1 MKSLFSKNSFLFITL
16 LYILLIPIIQAFV
29 CESQA
34 IIGWYFLL
42 GLGITI
48 FIKSKKITFSF
59 VEVLFIALF
68 LMLNIYYI
76 YINQVGVIYVKYTY
90 IFLLTLFLSK
100 FINGF
105 DIKEISKKMSFLYVT
120 VMFLLLLEF
129 IFVSIF
135 GNSIFVNSLSCYEP
149 GIVGYRNISNYSIF
163 SSFISTAGMNSILLG
178 PQTATQLSL
187 ASIIWLVAVYRY
199 LDNPYFYKTLVC
211 IASFVLIFSPTLTIS
226 FISVVLLILVG
237 IYNIKKMLIRF
248 SFIYLSITLILIV
261 LGYFLTMISTRYG
274 GLGLIMKELIE
285 PQVFIFNFFSYKE
298 LLLGVKLDK
307 VLSITGVTEV
317 AMIHH
322 IVVFGIIGVLLFLS
336 FVGYNLL
343 KSYQI
348 INSLDEVE
356 RRFYFASLLIVILF
370 LLSNIHYQVMFQ
382 VGVMEVFA
390 IHMAYIVS
398 LAFRSHKTAT
408 NH

>member
-1 MKSLFSKNSFLFITL
+1 
-16 LYILLIPIIQAFV
+16 
-29 CESQA
+29 
-34 IIGWYFLL
+34 
-42 GLGITI
+42 
-48 FIKSKKITFSF
+48 
-59 VEVLFIALF
+59 
-68 LMLNIYYI
+68 
-76 YINQVGVIYVKYTY
+76 
-90 IFLLTLFLSK
+90 
-100 FINGF
+100 
-105 DIKEISKKMSFLYVT
+105 
-120 VMFLLLLEF
+120 
-129 IFVSIF
+129 
-135 GNSIFVNSLSCYEP
+135 
-149 GIVGYRNISNYSIF
+149 
-163 SSFISTAGMNSILLG
+163 
-178 PQTATQLSL
+178 
-187 ASIIWLVAVYRY
+187 
-199 LDNPYFYKTLVC
+199 
-211 IASFVLIFSPTLTIS
+211 
-226 FISVVLLILVG
+226 
-237 IYNIKKMLIRF
+237 
-248 SFIYLSITLILIV
+248 
-261 LGYFLTMISTRYG
+261 MISTRYG

-348 INSLDEVE
+348 INNLDEVE

-390 IHMAYIVS
+390 IHMSYIVS